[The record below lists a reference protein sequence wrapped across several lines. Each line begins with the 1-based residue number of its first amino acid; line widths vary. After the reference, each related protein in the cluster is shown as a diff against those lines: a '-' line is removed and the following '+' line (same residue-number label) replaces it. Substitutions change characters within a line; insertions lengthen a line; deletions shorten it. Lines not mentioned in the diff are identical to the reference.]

1 MVRLT
6 GRLLILL
13 MLTAGILSEGCTRV
27 RTDIMVSTEEHC
39 FSVPRDQSLVHDF
52 VRTEP
57 HEEVVRRLPV
67 RMVKTADAIGVMP
80 FLNRLPGLEIE
91 VREKQEGAELH
102 LLQNNQHIQTM
113 IMLALTE
120 AGHTAGVV
128 RCEQARA
135 TEVANRVELSQQK
148 TAARNTTIAVVTSG
162 VTDVALGV
170 LTAVTSGLSIAITG
184 GVGGVLQLP
193 FAMSALYGQD
203 TEEFRHEQNLLKD
216 ISDKP
221 QASSLF
227 PPSVWSF
234 LNEPRQEGKSL
245 RDRLVE
251 RWQPPQDGEEE
262 EHRKEL
268 ELLLSSGG
276 SYTVTNLRRRAA
288 LLEELAA
295 SIDLMHDD
303 LQLLIREVLV
313 PRTRL

>member
-13 MLTAGILSEGCTRV
+13 VMTTVMMSEGCTRQV
-27 RTDIMVSTEEHC
+27 RTDIRTEEHC
-39 FSVPRDQSLVHDF
+39 FSVPTDQSLIHDL

-57 HEEVVRRLPV
+57 HEEVVKRLTV
-67 RMVKTADAIGVMP
+67 RMVKTADAIGVIP
-80 FLNRLPGLEIE
+80 FLNRLPDLETE
-91 VREKQEGAELH
+91 VRQKQEGAELH

-120 AGHTAGVV
+120 AGHTAGAV

-135 TEVANRVELSQQK
+135 TELANRLEVGQQK
-148 TAARNTTIAVVTSG
+148 TAASNTTVAVVTSG
-162 VTDVALGV
+162 LTDVAMGV
-170 LTAVTSGLSIAITG
+170 LTALTSGLVLAITG
-184 GVGGVLQLP
+184 GGGGVLQLP
-193 FAMSALYGQD
+193 FAFAALYGQD
-203 TEEFRHEQNLLKD
+203 TQEFRHERNVLKD

-221 QASSLF
+221 EASSLF
-227 PPSVWSF
+227 PPSVWAF

-251 RWQPPQDGEEE
+251 RWQPQDGEDKERQEE
-262 EHRKEL
+262 L
-268 ELLLSSGG
+268 VLLLSTGG
-276 SYTVTNLRRRAA
+276 PYTVTNLRRRAA

>member
-13 MLTAGILSEGCTRV
+13 VLTTGILCEGCTRV

-39 FSVPRDQSLVHDF
+39 FSVPRDQSLVYDL

-57 HEEVVRRLPV
+57 HEEVVKRLPV
-67 RMVKTADAIGVMP
+67 RMVKTADAIGAMP
-80 FLNRLPGLEIE
+80 FLNRMQDLETE
-91 VREKQEGAELH
+91 MRQKQEGAELH
-102 LLQNNQHIQTM
+102 LLQNNQNIQTM

-216 ISDKP
+216 ISAKP
-221 QASSLF
+221 QASLLF

-251 RWQPPQDGEEE
+251 RWQPQNGEEE
-262 EHRKEL
+262 EHQKEL
-268 ELLLSSGG
+268 ELLLSTGG

-303 LQLLIREVLV
+303 LQLLIREILV